1 MLFVLCRGFL
11 ARFDVSFG
19 VVVSRG
25 TSMIMLNN
33 TRTYT
38 CMKRVLV
45 SHAGSQWVLSFGGFD
60 GKYSKRTRLA

>member
-1 MLFVLCRGFL
+1 
-11 ARFDVSFG
+11 
-19 VVVSRG
+19 
-25 TSMIMLNN
+25 MIMLNN